1 MKINIVY
8 RQTFKEEDYFNGLNY
23 SNIIELH
30 DFIPQLFL
38 DSNSV
43 YIFSNM
49 WLLDEVIDQL
59 GYEVYTSE
67 RFIFLNVE
75 QLSHH
80 QRMNQMI
87 RLANKGVHLA
97 DCSKS
102 NIDMF
107 NIFFK
112 HKYHITPPKIQL
124 LPYQY
129 NAVENSMMKADKNM
143 VYDFDVGIINAT
155 TYKQKKVLESM
166 KTKPWTTTNI
176 TYCGTD
182 YEHYILCKQVKK
194 CKIILN
200 IHEFS
205 VFDAFEHLLC
215 DKLIFADKLII
226 SDMSY
231 KQILMDIYP
240 FVIFAE
246 HELIINTT
254 QNVLNN
260 FDKLQHNL
268 ECLPKQTVID
278 DRQNDLI
285 TFKSQF

>member
-8 RQTFKEEDYFNGLNY
+8 RQTFKEEDYFDGLNY
-23 SNIIELH
+23 NNIIELH

-38 DSNSV
+38 DSDSV
-43 YIFSNM
+43 YIFANM

-59 GYEVYTSE
+59 GSEIYTSA

-75 QLSHH
+75 QLSDH
-80 QRMNQMI
+80 QIMNQMI

-129 NAVENSMMKADKNM
+129 NAVENNMIKANKDM

-155 TYKQKKVLESM
+155 TYKRKEILELM

-176 TYCGTD
+176 TGCRID
-182 YEHYILCKQVKK
+182 RDKQVRK

-200 IHEFS
+200 IHNFS
-205 VFDAFEHLLC
+205 IFDAFEHVLC

-226 SDMSY
+226 SDTSY
-231 KQILMDIYP
+231 KQTLMDIYP
-240 FVIFAE
+240 FVIFTE
-246 HELIINTT
+246 HESIINTT

-260 FDKLQHNL
+260 FDKLQHNM

-278 DRQNDLI
+278 DRKNDFI